1 MTAYWKRMRNNW
13 AFAIAILAYLA
24 CFCNCT
30 GDNSSTGGSIL
41 SEEDR
46 IKVKSDTFGV
56 ASALDSCKAIAL
68 TPDSFLL
75 GECETHFGAIKA
87 DILTQLACPE
97 GFQYPTKL
105 ASVSENGD
113 TIYRDLKP
121 TVDSVCLYLYYNTWY
136 GDGSTPLG
144 INVYE
149 MDRQTLSSNLRYE
162 SNLQLTD
169 YCSMD
174 ESTRVTTYSSI
185 IVPNS
190 PTDSSYSSETEK
202 YTSTICI
209 KLSDDFAKRFFQIKD
224 FSSQQAFNEQFKG
237 LYICTDFGGSNVLYI
252 KDMVMTVF
260 YHFTMPRPSTTDSI
274 IYDTKSFYVNEE
286 VRQVNRYLYPDRDK
300 ILQQYSHVKDTNYVV
315 SPANI
320 YTLLSVRM
328 DSIFS
333 RIEDQLGDDSDLYS
347 VYVNK
352 ANLTVDV
359 LYSDATTD
367 RPRDSWDSPAA
378 NMLLIKEDYIETFF
392 SKNELP
398 TDTNAIVASLA
409 TSVDTLDNLTYSYTY
424 DLSKLLTKQLRTNK
438 DVDELRFALVPV
450 AVSTTTSGSMTAIKQ
465 LQTISTTR
473 IRSANNSI
481 DPMDIEVVYCSFNRT
496 R

>member
-1 MTAYWKRMRNNW
+1 
-13 AFAIAILAYLA
+13 
-24 CFCNCT
+24 
-30 GDNSSTGGSIL
+30 
-41 SEEDR
+41 
-46 IKVKSDTFGV
+46 
-56 ASALDSCKAIAL
+56 
-68 TPDSFLL
+68 
-75 GECETHFGAIKA
+75 
-87 DILTQLACPE
+87 
-97 GFQYPTKL
+97 
-105 ASVSENGD
+105 
-113 TIYRDLKP
+113 
-121 TVDSVCLYLYYNTWY
+121 
-136 GDGSTPLG
+136 
-144 INVYE
+144 
-149 MDRQTLSSNLRYE
+149 
-162 SNLQLTD
+162 
-169 YCSMD
+169 
-174 ESTRVTTYSSI
+174 
-185 IVPNS
+185 
-190 PTDSSYSSETEK
+190 
-202 YTSTICI
+202 
-209 KLSDDFAKRFFQIKD
+209 
-224 FSSQQAFNEQFKG
+224 
-237 LYICTDFGGSNVLYI
+237 
-252 KDMVMTVF
+252 
-260 YHFTMPRPSTTDSI
+260 
-274 IYDTKSFYVNEE
+274 
-286 VRQVNRYLYPDRDK
+286 VNRYLYPDRDK

-378 NMLLIKEDYIETFF
+378 NMLLIKEDYIDTFF

>member
-13 AFAIAILAYLA
+13 LLGIVMLAQFL
-24 CFCNCT
+24 CFCNCA
-30 GDNSSTGGSIL
+30 GDDSSTGGSIL
-41 SEEDR
+41 TEEDR

-56 ASALDSCKAIAL
+56 TSALDACKAIAL

-75 GECETHFGAIKA
+75 GECETHFGPIKA

-97 GFQYPTKL
+97 GFQYPEKL
-105 ASVSENGD
+105 VVAPGD
-113 TIYRDLKP
+113 TIDLNP

-136 GDGSTPLG
+136 GDGNTPLG

-149 MDRQTLSSNLRYE
+149 IDRQTLANNLRYE
-162 SNLQLTD
+162 SDLQLTD

-185 IVPNS
+185 IVPAA
-190 PTDSSYSSETEK
+190 PIDSSYSSETEK
-202 YTSTICI
+202 YTSTIRI

-224 FSSQQAFNEQFKG
+224 FSTQQAFNEQFKG

-252 KDMVMTVF
+252 KDVVMTVF

-274 IYDTKSFYVNEE
+274 IHDTKSFYVNEE
-286 VRQVNRYLYPDRDK
+286 VRQVNRYLYPNRDK
-300 ILQQYSHVKDTNYVV
+300 ILEQYSHVKDTNYVV

-333 RIEDQLGDDSDLYS
+333 RIDEQLGNDSELYS

-359 LYSDATTD
+359 LYSDPQTD
-367 RPRDSWDSPAA
+367 RPRDSWDYPASY
-378 NMLLIKEDYIETFF
+378 MLLIKEDYIDTFF

-398 TDTNAIVASLA
+398 SDTNAIVASLT
-409 TSVDTLDNLTYSYTY
+409 TSVDTLDNLSYSYTY
-424 DLSKLLTKQLRTNK
+424 DLSKLLTQQLRN
-438 DVDELRFALVPV
+438 DQQIDELRFALVPV
-450 AVSTTTSGSMTAIKQ
+450 AVSTSSSGSITSIKQ
-465 LQTISTTR
+465 LQTISTTY

-481 DPMDIEVVYCSFNRT
+481 EPMDIEVVYCSFNRT